1 MPRILAQQGETL
13 VSRVAYRFGQHVIAL
28 PEFRRRKMI
37 HNGLQ
42 RPRSKMF
49 ECLIRQG
56 IQTARTNIFLDLII
70 PPLGIKF
77 GKPAAET
84 GQFRRGESRHGGFN
98 FI

>member
-1 MPRILAQQGETL
+1 
-13 VSRVAYRFGQHVIAL
+13 
-28 PEFRRRKMI
+28 
-37 HNGLQ
+37 
-42 RPRSKMF
+42 MF

-56 IQTARTNIFLDLII
+56 IQAARTNIFLDLII